1 MCFYLV
7 RARACF
13 LGRTSSKRPHQQQKI
28 FSSFPKKANERQQ
41 CYVWRKFLT
50 SLYPFNPV
58 PANPAMNLLWR
69 NANKR
74 ATGKAPSIALAIISS
89 QAALH
94 FPISIPSLTVTG
106 ITLSWFRKVKGNRK
120 LFQLHMATMTTVVIT
135 PGRATGKTM
144 RQNACNMEA
153 PSINAA
159 SSNSFGIFIK

>member
-1 MCFYLV
+1 MSKEDDIV
-7 RARACF
+7 F
-13 LGRTSSKRPHQQQKI
+13 LPCPSTSLLSWADELEKTTPATKNLL
-28 FSSFPKKANERQQ
+28 FFPKKANERQQ
-41 CYVWRKFLT
+41 CYVWQKFLT

-106 ITLSWFRKVKGNRK
+106 ITLS
-120 LFQLHMATMTTVVIT
+120 
-135 PGRATGKTM
+135 
-144 RQNACNMEA
+144 
-153 PSINAA
+153 
-159 SSNSFGIFIK
+159 